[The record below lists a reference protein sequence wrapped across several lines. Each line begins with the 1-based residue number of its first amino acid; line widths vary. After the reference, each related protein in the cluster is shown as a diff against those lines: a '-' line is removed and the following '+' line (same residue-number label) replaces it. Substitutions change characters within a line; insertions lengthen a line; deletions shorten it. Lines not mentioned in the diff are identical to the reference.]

1 MYKSKTF
8 WINIW
13 QAKKKKTE
21 EEEEEEDFIVDE
33 EEDEVDEEEVT
44 TIVRMDLK
52 GLCRQ
57 IFDHEFFVKHLSPDP
72 DIYIS
77 FI

>member
-1 MYKSKTF
+1 M
-8 WINIW
+8 
-13 QAKKKKTE
+13 
-21 EEEEEEDFIVDE
+21 DE

-44 TIVRMDLK
+44 TIVRTNLK

-57 IFDHEFFVKHLSPDP
+57 IFDHEFFVKHPSPDP

-77 FI
+77 FISIFSKICEDAKII